1 MADAPEEGLAVVA
14 DRQNAGK
21 GRHGRPWASPVG
33 GLYLSVL
40 LHPPREGAHLL
51 TLLSANAPL
60 RACALMGFQLQI
72 KWPNDLMVQG
82 AKVGGVLGE
91 GVHQS
96 GRYSL
101 ILGVG
106 LNSNIPVDSL
116 PRLEEGQA
124 ISLRVLRGEPVD
136 NEVLLQHLLREL
148 DDLYALFRSGGDQEL
163 LREYRQFC
171 STLGQRVEARTPKG
185 RLVGTALDISREGL
199 LILEDE
205 DGEVHELADATV
217 RPLE

>member
-1 MADAPEEGLAVVA
+1 
-14 DRQNAGK
+14 
-21 GRHGRPWASPVG
+21 
-33 GLYLSVL
+33 
-40 LHPPREGAHLL
+40 
-51 TLLSANAPL
+51 
-60 RACALMGFQLQI
+60 MGFQLQV
-72 KWPNDLMVQG
+72 KWPNDLVVQG

-91 GVHQS
+91 GVYQS

-106 LNSNIPVDSL
+106 LNSNIPVDGL

-124 ISLRVLRGEPVD
+124 TSLRVLCGEPVD

-163 LREYRQFC
+163 LRQYRQFC
-171 STLGQRVEARTPKG
+171 STIGRKVEARTPKG
-185 RLVGTALDISREGL
+185 RLVGTALDISRDGL

-205 DGEVHELADATV
+205 DGEIHELADATV
-217 RPLE
+217 RPVE